1 MNAMVPPFIFFKW
14 GGYQEE
20 HNNKTAWNVVLLT
33 NDLSQLYINIILI
46 EWQIFSKIENNFR

>member
-1 MNAMVPPFIFFKW
+1 MW
-14 GGYQEE
+14 DGYQEE